1 MEAPIFFLAWSC
13 TSSTQQLRI
22 GGASP
27 CAEVVIWIYKMSQ
40 SEKAPKQTGAR
51 RKRRVTFRN
60 NYKLSYDIQHKII
73 NWEKEERKKHKSLE
87 RLNEELGC
95 ELGRIHMGG
104 EERRWTR
111 GWEWI
116 PVEGVVDS
124 RQDSAWSQAYKDS
137 DPAVPSWTSYTKQE
151 TGLEW
156 FQRSMQVLWASVYWC
171 LSRSIYWRDGR
182 LRINRN
188 RKILG

>member
-1 MEAPIFFLAWSC
+1 
-13 TSSTQQLRI
+13 
-22 GGASP
+22 
-27 CAEVVIWIYKMSQ
+27 MSQ

-60 NYKLSYDIQHKII
+60 NDKVSYDIQHKII
-73 NWEKEERKKHKSLE
+73 NWEKEEKKKHKGLE
-87 RLNEELGC
+87 RLNEELEC
-95 ELGRIHMGG
+95 ELGRIHMDG
-104 EERRWTR
+104 EERKRTS

-116 PVEGVVDS
+116 PVEGIVEQQTGLCLEPGIQ
-124 RQDSAWSQAYKDS
+124 RL
-137 DPAVPSWTSYTKQE
+137 DPVVPSWTSYTKQE

-156 FQRSMQVLWASVYWC
+156 FQRSTQVLWASVYWC